1 MDTLAQD
8 WSAENNWLC
17 PPVHLI
23 IVSVRH
29 RKSCSGSGALILPEW
44 PSASF
49 WPFLRERS
57 SQFKSFV
64 VDVFVLPAINDLLLE
79 GPGQRQIYASRTSVF
94 RSCPKFRMLA
104 LRLDFRRVALSAQ
117 QSLLERIGAF
127 VFLLF
132 LFCCVP
138 VACSTY

>member
-8 WSAENNWLC
+8 WSTENNWLC

-23 IVSVRH
+23 IDSVRH
-29 RKSCSGSGALILPEW
+29 RKSCSGSGALILPHW

-79 GPGQRQIYASRTSVF
+79 GQLTIYCWRGPDRGRYT
-94 RSCPKFRMLA
+94 
-104 LRLDFRRVALSAQ
+104 RL
-117 QSLLERIGAF
+117 G
-127 VFLLF
+127 LLF
-132 LFCCVP
+132 FG
-138 VACSTY
+138 VARSSECWLCAWILGELPYLRSKVC